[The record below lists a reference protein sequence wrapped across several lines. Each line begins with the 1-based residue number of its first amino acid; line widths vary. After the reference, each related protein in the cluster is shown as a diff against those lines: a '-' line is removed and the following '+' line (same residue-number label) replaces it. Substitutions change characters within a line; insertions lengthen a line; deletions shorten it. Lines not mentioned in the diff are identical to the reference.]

1 MEIPSTRIFNC
12 DETYVSLCP
21 LSEKVLLAK
30 GSRSAYKVV
39 DSDKEG
45 FTVLFMY
52 SANVLKFALDATAQE
67 KNAVISGFKA
77 AGLYPFD
84 PSAVDY
90 DVFDKRKKS
99 KTTVTKE
106 NVQDEV
112 TEDKEKHLLTFET
125 NLSKNILKEFNTA
138 WLNQTLPKDLEI
150 TSLYKYRLDV
160 SERSGSHEKS
170 KPTVK
175 EVTQEQP
182 VNNLINDQASTPND
196 NNNTDMNLNDH
207 SHSFNEE
214 FLPLITNPEIDTS
227 ASSEVLYEFKVDN
240 KPIEI
245 VSQAQSGTDQSKN
258 LNLLN
263 LSDVLEHNIGDE
275 LIFESNVLD
284 ADNQTDFLDS
294 TSAIT
299 TVSTAACTTPTID
312 KYSELQE
319 CQTFSQAL
327 KPMLGILLTT
337 HLRCQLII
345 YRRKKRIKLESSGK
359 PKLPSAGTSDQW
371 MQYHSTY

>member
-1 MEIPSTRIFNC
+1 MTMPLLTFWREKGIELIGLVPNSTHIMQPLDISFFHPFK
-12 DETYVSLCP
+12 ETWKKSVPRWKNSKNVSRVKKEDFP
-21 LSEKVLLAK
+21 L
-30 GSRSAYKVV
+30 
-39 DSDKEG
+39 
-45 FTVLFMY
+45 
-52 SANVLKFALDATAQE
+52 VLKFALDATAQE

-175 EVTQEQP
+175 EVTL
-182 VNNLINDQASTPND
+182 VN
-196 NNNTDMNLNDH
+196 
-207 SHSFNEE
+207 
-214 FLPLITNPEIDTS
+214 
-227 ASSEVLYEFKVDN
+227 
-240 KPIEI
+240 
-245 VSQAQSGTDQSKN
+245 
-258 LNLLN
+258 
-263 LSDVLEHNIGDE
+263 
-275 LIFESNVLD
+275 
-284 ADNQTDFLDS
+284 
-294 TSAIT
+294 
-299 TVSTAACTTPTID
+299 
-312 KYSELQE
+312 
-319 CQTFSQAL
+319 
-327 KPMLGILLTT
+327 
-337 HLRCQLII
+337 
-345 YRRKKRIKLESSGK
+345 
-359 PKLPSAGTSDQW
+359 
-371 MQYHSTY
+371 